1 MTFTKLLGAS
11 AAASGL
17 IVFAVTA
24 QGASLE
30 VEFQATIASEQH
42 PTYAGEAR
50 YYHVSV
56 NPENPGIGS
65 YAATIVGSNDPAPAF
80 VRPFTGPV
88 LSYKWI
94 GGTNNDISGVSV
106 AGGEANRITY
116 ATSDTSFDGFGQQQL
131 KIWTTTD
138 PGADLQTTVA
148 DPFSATGDAGG
159 GGYRSFGGAVTT
171 VDISDLSGG
180 SVYVFYGAFNTTPTV
195 SAIMKDTDGGQPDI
209 VLENAHLN
217 ADFANRTEYYV
228 AELKFVND
236 AGYDV
241 IEYTHLA
248 NGVDYLG
255 NGRGLGTLL
264 TGAPAGSST
273 LALTDFAYDSAAGTF
288 DVTIKGASNTTYV
301 LVEASGLDFSNPDAS
316 PIVLGEA
323 TASVGTLSGN
333 TIVTDENGIATVEG
347 IALGT
352 VKDTSF
358 IRAEKP

>member
-1 MTFTKLLGAS
+1 MSGLAAFTVTAK
-11 AAASGL
+11 AASL
-17 IVFAVTA
+17 TA
-24 QGASLE
+24 
-30 VEFQATIASEQH
+30 EFQAAIASEQH
-42 PTYAGEAR
+42 PTYGGEAR

-94 GGTNNDISGVSV
+94 GGTNNDISGIAV
-106 AGGEANRITY
+106 AGGEADRITY
-116 ATSDTSFDGFGQQQL
+116 ATSDTVFDGFGQQQL
-131 KIWTTTD
+131 KLWTTTD

-148 DPFSATGDAGG
+148 DPFNVTADGG
-159 GGYRSFGGAVTT
+159 GGGFRSFGGAVTT

-195 SAIMKDTDGGQPDI
+195 SAVMKDTDGGQPDI
-209 VLENAHLN
+209 VIENAHLN

-248 NGVDYLG
+248 NGLDYEG

-264 TGAPAGSST
+264 TGPPAGSST
-273 LALTDFAYDSAAGTF
+273 LALTGFAYDSTAGTF
-288 DVTIKGASNTTYV
+288 DVTIKGASNTAYV
-301 LVEASGLDFSNPDAS
+301 LVEAPSLDFSNPDAS

-323 TASVGTLSGN
+323 TASVGTLNGN
-333 TIVTDENGIATVEG
+333 NIVTAENGIATVEG
-347 IALGT
+347 VSLGT

-358 IRAEKP
+358 IRVEKP